1 MKMTVINTKA
11 TIKKGGRD
19 ALRGIYKYTGYK
31 GHVVVRTMCEESPVN
46 KDAYDY
52 DLVLDVYD
60 GNSLEYSV
68 TYKSVAFPVPSHML
82 DQNSHDD
89 LLYELDMF
97 WEWANANFSVRV
109 TKDIDIV
116 EAQYV
121 VRKRR
126 IHAFSDSAYYK
137 VCTKTKLKG

>member
-31 GHVVVRTMCEESPVN
+31 GHVVVRIMCEESPVN

-68 TYKSVAFPVPSHML
+68 PYKSVAFPVPSHML

-97 WEWANANFSVRV
+97 WAWANDNFSVRV
-109 TKDIDIV
+109 TKDLDIV
-116 EAQYV
+116 QA
-121 VRKRR
+121 
-126 IHAFSDSAYYK
+126 
-137 VCTKTKLKG
+137 

>member
-1 MKMTVINTKA
+1 MKFTMINTKA

-19 ALRGIYKYTGYK
+19 ALRGIYRYTGYK
-31 GHVVVRTMCEESPVN
+31 GHVVVRIMCEESLVN

-89 LLYELDMF
+89 LLYELDLF
-97 WEWANANFSVRV
+97 WEWASNNFSVRV
-109 TKDIDIV
+109 SKDTDIV
-116 EAQYV
+116 QA
-121 VRKRR
+121 
-126 IHAFSDSAYYK
+126 
-137 VCTKTKLKG
+137 

>member
-1 MKMTVINTKA
+1 MKMQVITTKA

-19 ALRGIYKYTGYK
+19 ALRGIYRYTGYK
-31 GHVVVRTMCEESPVN
+31 GHVVVRIMCEESPVN

-68 TYKSVAFPVPSHML
+68 SYKSVPFPVPSHML
-82 DQNSHDD
+82 DQNSYDD
-89 LLYELDMF
+89 LQYELDMF
-97 WEWANANFSVRV
+97 WAWANDNFSVRV
-109 TKDIDIV
+109 TKDLDIV

-126 IHAFSDSAYYK
+126 IHAFSGSAYYK

>member
-31 GHVVVRTMCEESPVN
+31 GHVVVRIMSEESPVN

-109 TKDIDIV
+109 SKDTDIV
-116 EAQYV
+116 QA
-121 VRKRR
+121 
-126 IHAFSDSAYYK
+126 
-137 VCTKTKLKG
+137 